1 MTVNLVRLLA
11 RADRIICWKM
21 DAVSGAGADVGGN
34 YRRIASDGFGYA
46 IGDDPARIEN
56 RDPFRER
63 HDEPHM
69 VFDEQHR
76 TPARL
81 IWSTMPNLKI

>member
-1 MTVNLVRLLA
+1 LENGCGSR
-11 RADRIICWKM
+11 
-21 DAVSGAGADVGGN
+21 AGADLGGN
-34 YRRIASDGFGYA
+34 YRRIPSDGFEYA

-76 TPARL
+76 CSGAL
-81 IWSTMPNLKI
+81 NLEHNAEPEDLNLDT